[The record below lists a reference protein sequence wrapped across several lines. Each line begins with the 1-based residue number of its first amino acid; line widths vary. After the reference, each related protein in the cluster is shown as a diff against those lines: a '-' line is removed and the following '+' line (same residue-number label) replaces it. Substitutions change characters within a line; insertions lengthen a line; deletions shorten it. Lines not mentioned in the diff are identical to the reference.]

1 MSQDW
6 FDRDRLV
13 GYGKK
18 GLHAGFSTLSGFQKF
33 LIRGNVIDMAV
44 GIVIGA
50 AFNNVVQAF
59 VSDIIQPLIGYW
71 SGNNSKGVHSFDDY
85 IGPAGIHYGAL
96 FGVFLSF
103 LITAAIVYFF
113 VVKPITSLRDQ
124 YDRLHHKDAAPTTRD
139 CPFCLS
145 SVPLKATRCAYCT
158 AQLPPVDNQAQSAST
173 RSAGPSMG

>member
-18 GLHAGFSTLSGFQKF
+18 GLHVGFSTLSGFQKF
-33 LIRGNVIDMAV
+33 LIRGNVVDMAV

-50 AFNNVVQAF
+50 AFNGLVQAF
-59 VSDIIQPLIGYW
+59 VNDIIQPLIALAFQ
-71 SGNNSKGVHSFDDY
+71 NTKITSFDQ
-85 IGPAGIHYGAL
+85 IEWHGFKVGAL

-103 LITAAIVYFF
+103 LITAAVVYFF
-113 VVKPITSLRDQ
+113 VVKPISSLRDQ
-124 YDRLHHKDAAPTTRD
+124 YDRLHHKNDAPTTRD

-158 AQLPPVDNQAQSAST
+158 AQLPPVDNQAQSANA
-173 RSAGPSMG
+173 RPAGPSMG

>member
-1 MSQDW
+1 
-6 FDRDRLV
+6 
-13 GYGKK
+13 
-18 GLHAGFSTLSGFQKF
+18 
-33 LIRGNVIDMAV
+33 MAV

-50 AFNNVVQAF
+50 AFNGVVQAF
-59 VSDIIQPLIGYW
+59 VSDIIQPLIG
-71 SGNNSKGVHSFDDY
+71 SLFGGNVHSFDSVK
-85 IGPAGIHYGAL
+85 GPANMQVGAL

-158 AQLPPVDNQAQSAST
+158 AQLPPVDNQSQSAST
-173 RSAGPSMG
+173 RPAGPSMG

>member
-18 GLHAGFSTLSGFQKF
+18 GLHVGFSTLSGFQKF
-33 LIRGNVIDMAV
+33 LIRGNVVDMAV

-50 AFNNVVQAF
+50 AFNGLVQAF
-59 VSDIIQPLIGYW
+59 VNDVIQPLIALAF
-71 SGNNSKGVHSFDDY
+71 NKVKLTSFNEY
-85 IGPAGIHYGAL
+85 APHGFKIGEL

-103 LITAAIVYFF
+103 LITAAVVYFF
-113 VVKPITSLRDQ
+113 VVKPITALRDQ

-158 AQLPPVDNQAQSAST
+158 AQLPPVDSQAQSAST